1 MPGFASTADLI
12 EALARRER
20 EPGRRQRLLE
30 AAGFYRSLAE
40 IIPNI
45 PAGYK
50 SNGAPPA
57 LSGAERWAARAR
69 QCRTLADHSHDPDCR
84 AKLIGL
90 AETCEAR
97 AGDELN
103 AANHGGSRRVAL
115 PAHDASGRRIDA
127 SPNTSS

>member
-1 MPGFASTADLI
+1 MSGFASTAAFI

-40 IIPNI
+40 IIPKI

-69 QCRTLADHSHDPDCR
+69 QCRTLADHSHDADCR

-97 AGDELN
+97 AELN
-103 AANHGGSRRVAL
+103 AANHGGSTRVAL

>member
-1 MPGFASTADLI
+1 MPGFASTADFI

-45 PAGYK
+45 PAGYE

-57 LSGAERWAARAR
+57 LSGAERWAARAW

-90 AETCEAR
+90 AETCEVR
-97 AGDELN
+97 AGELN

-115 PAHDASGRRIDA
+115 PTHEGSGRRIDA
-127 SPNTSS
+127 SPITSS